1 MKKEMETVY
10 KNKDNV
16 VYTISN
22 DLNSCYDIDVPDDVE
37 TVMLGIRE
45 DETIRTGAL
54 ILAFNLVKSEKS
66 FPNVKKLIIGS
77 HIFHISIPNAL
88 FPNVREDGLYM
99 IPFEHRIH
107 QVPYLQ

>member
-54 ILAFNLVKSEKS
+54 ILACMAYLMDKIEK
-66 FPNVKKLIIGS
+66 K
-77 HIFHISIPNAL
+77 
-88 FPNVREDGLYM
+88 REAEDEFSM
-99 IPFEHRIH
+99 
-107 QVPYLQ
+107 